1 MVGKRVGGGTGR
13 AFQRVADTLRSRL
26 ADGRTYPI
34 DRLLPSER
42 ELAAEFDVSRDTV
55 QRVLRELRSEGW
67 IRAEQGRGNRVVKT
81 QSIHSPDRPQGRAKQ
96 VNLALVFDEAFAAE
110 KVTLDVYSLTSESLV
125 GRLQE
130 QASRIRRREISPR
143 AITVRM
149 LLPAKDA
156 LMDLPRLYD
165 GGDSSPLLERLHGI
179 IDVMTGMVR
188 RTLEDLQTEGWVPSV
203 TVTVRYTR
211 ARPQFKLYL
220 VNRTEALHALYR
232 SERRVITLHAGGE
245 VDAVDILGMQA
256 TLIHYETGPD
266 PGSHGS
272 LFVRESQRWFDE
284 EWGNSL
290 SGATW
295 HPSGA
300 TAGEQR
306 RVRP

>member
-1 MVGKRVGGGTGR
+1 MVSQRAGGGTGR

-81 QSIHSPDRPQGRAKQ
+81 QSIHSPDRPRGQAEQ
-96 VNLALVFDEAFAAE
+96 VNLAVVLDKAFAAE

-130 QASRIRRREISPR
+130 QAGRIRRGEISPQG
-143 AITVRM
+143 IKVRM

-156 LMDLPRLYD
+156 LMDLPRRVD

-179 IDVMTGMVR
+179 IDVMAGMVCK
-188 RTLEDLQTEGWVPSV
+188 TLEDLQTEGRVPSV
-203 TVTVRYTR
+203 KVSVRHTR

-232 SERRVITLHAGGE
+232 SERRAITLHGGE
-245 VDAVDILGMQA
+245 TVDAVDVLGMQA
-256 TLIHYETGPD
+256 TLIHYEEGVD
-266 PGSHGS
+266 PESHGS
-272 LFVRESQRWFDE
+272 LFVRESQLWFDE
-284 EWGNSL
+284 EWADSL
-290 SGATW
+290 SGATS
-295 HPSGA
+295 HPMGA
-300 TAGEQR
+300 TAGEQK

>member
-1 MVGKRVGGGTGR
+1 MGSQRAGGGTGR

-67 IRAEQGRGNRVVKT
+67 IRAEQGRGHRVVKT
-81 QSIHSPDRPQGRAKQ
+81 QSIHSPDQPQGHAKR
-96 VNLALVFDEAFAAE
+96 VNLELVLDKAFAAE
-110 KVTLDVYSLTSESLV
+110 EVALDVYSLTSESLV

-130 QASRIRRREISPR
+130 QAGRIRRGEISPR
-143 AITVRM
+143 GIKIRM

-156 LMDLPRLYD
+156 LMDLPRPCG
-165 GGDSSPLLERLHGI
+165 GGDNAALLERLHGI
-179 IDVMTGMVR
+179 IDVMAGMVR
-188 RTLEDLQTEGWVPSV
+188 KTLEDLNTEGWVPSV
-203 TVTVRYTR
+203 TVAVRYTR
-211 ARPQFKLYL
+211 SRPQFKLYL

-232 SERRVITLHAGGE
+232 SERRPITLHGGE
-245 VDAVDILGMQA
+245 TVDAVDILGMQA
-256 TLIHYETGPD
+256 TLIHYEKGAD
-266 PGSHGS
+266 PESHGS

-284 EWGNSL
+284 EWINSL

-295 HPSGA
+295 RPSGA
-300 TAGEQR
+300 TAGE
-306 RVRP
+306 